1 MVEYFKAIGEQTI
14 QYVVENGKV
23 FLTTILLAMFC
34 HALMEYYVM
43 ASEKVS

>member
-1 MVEYFKAIGEQTI
+1 MAEYFKAIGEQTI

-23 FLTTILLAMFC
+23 FLTSIQLAIFC

-43 ASEKVS
+43 VSEKFS